1 MTSRKRM
8 IMVGGTVSL
17 LVSGTMASGGA
28 AAGTTITI
36 ADKGFT
42 ESFAVTQAYAQALQA
57 RGFKVTIKSLASTA
71 VADAAIRKG
80 SIQMYPDYTATL
92 LTDVLKAKSVP
103 TNIKGQVAA
112 IKTGYKTRKATV
124 LNAAAFNNDNE
135 VACTKAAV
143 DKYKL
148 TTLSSLGAA
157 SANLVYSANPEHTV
171 RPDGLPLLKSDYGVN
186 FKEVIQVDIGLR
198 YKPVEDGQAQCVYAF
213 GTDPKISKDGLV
225 VLTDDK
231 GKFGGAPYQGIPVVS
246 SAYLKTAPKSFTT
259 IVNRVS
265 ALLTS
270 QTIRDMNSRIELDK
284 EDPKDVARDLLKSAG
299 FVK

>member
-1 MTSRKRM
+1 MTNRKRM

-80 SIQMYPDYTATL
+80 SIQMYPDYTVSL
-92 LTDVLKAKSVP
+92 LTSVLGFKSVP
-103 TNIKGQVAA
+103 RTIAGQVDA
-112 IKTGYKTRKATV
+112 IKTGYKTRKVTV
-124 LNAAAFNNDNE
+124 LNAAAFNNDNQ

-143 DKYKL
+143 DKNKL

-213 GTDPKISKDGLV
+213 GTDPKISKDGLI

-246 SAYLKTAPKSFTT
+246 SVYLKTAPKSFTT